1 MTRTVDLTN
10 PSFYQGLL
18 SEPCLDI
25 NADGA
30 LPVRFPLANANLAHP
45 ELMEQLMQPSGVS
58 LSFNTDARVC
68 RLRYRW
74 ATEGLACCSKR
85 DFPPAGAVMP
95 PATKPLWDVASFD
108 LLVDGVLFDRQTN
121 DPPIKGQSG
130 DDMFMPTMQKP
141 IKDFSYMLNN
151 YGALHEKVNAIPQE
165 KWGHYAAGE
174 IVFKQLPAGYKRLD
188 LYLPEKS
195 SLRLCS
201 LNLEGAAGINAI
213 NDSRP
218 LLVTYGSSIT
228 QGMPFANGPSSV
240 WPVVAARAAD
250 VRVVNLGVGGQCH
263 FDQVMARLISKAPAA
278 CFAFEL
284 GINVHNMCSMNMR
297 TFAEAAMG
305 FILTVRDGHPKT
317 PICVISPIWGGF
329 REEQGWDT
337 DIGFGAFKAK
347 CPSLTEM
354 RDLLKKMVELLRS
367 RGDENLHLVDGL
379 NLADE
384 DVRMSMPDDLHP
396 NGNGYEKI
404 GIRFAELAFG
414 PKGLLI
420 PGRFQSQVGKN
431 GNSRNRN
438 EQQEHEVAMPA
449 VGVPC
454 FCTLQ

>member
-25 NADGA
+25 NADGT
-30 LPVRFPLANANLAHP
+30 LPVRFPLADANLAHP
-45 ELMEQLMQPSGVS
+45 DLMEKLMNPSGVS

-85 DFPPAGAVMP
+85 DFPPAGVVMP
-95 PATKPLWDVASFD
+95 PATTPLWDVATFD

-121 DPPIKGQSG
+121 EPPIKGSG
-130 DDMFMPTMQKP
+130 SDELFKPTMQKP
-141 IKDFSYMLNN
+141 ITNLNHFFEN
-151 YGALHEKVNAIPQE
+151 YAALFEKVKAIPKE
-165 KWGHYAAGE
+165 KWGHYVSGE

-201 LNLEGAAGINAI
+201 LTLEGAAGINAI

-228 QGMPFANGPSSV
+228 HGMPFANGPSSV

-284 GINVHNMCSMNMR
+284 GINVHNMFTMSTR

-305 FILTVRDGHPKT
+305 FILTIRDGHPKT
-317 PICVISPIWGGF
+317 PICLISPIWSGF
-329 REEQGWDT
+329 REEQGWDA
-337 DIGFGAFKAK
+337 DIGFSAFKAK

-354 RDLLKKMVELLRS
+354 RDSLQKMVELLRS

-384 DVRMSMPDDLHP
+384 DVRTSMPDDLHP
-396 NGNGYEKI
+396 DGNGYEKI

-420 PGRFQSQVGKN
+420 PGRFSQSSREN
-431 GNSRNRN
+431 GIRSNPN
-438 EQQEHEVAMPA
+438 EPQEH
-449 VGVPC
+449 
-454 FCTLQ
+454 